1 MSPQLGSLFLN
12 VAGISAVAALM
23 CVLRSR
29 EASIDVRI
37 WLALAVVAASLYA
50 ATFGSA

>member
-12 VAGISAVAALM
+12 VAGISAVAALL

-29 EASIDVRI
+29 EASIDVRV
-37 WLALAVVAASLYA
+37 WLALAVAACSLYVATHSA
-50 ATFGSA
+50 A